1 MVRQHFDDAVNSV
14 RGETA
19 VPTTQEV
26 QPSAP
31 ATSQRSTIAEA
42 APSSTLS
49 ATKIGGA
56 WFHPNNRSEPLPAEK
71 WHSSWAGLKQYVT
84 PKPMTGTP
92 VYKKVGRV
100 SVVPAPGAN
109 GSYIPKHLRGPEP
122 SVGELHSTVD
132 YDGTNR
138 ELSPTQTAENTA
150 NLESRKNWMAH
161 HEVEAQHHLAMQQ
174 GAGGSRMPSA
184 PVQSEPSIEDLEKFG
199 KELTPRLKE
208 MHGTLQGIHSVISP
222 LIQHDR
228 TVASLGSRVATN
240 ALNAAKQHASGLA
253 SSSTPEEA
261 KPELQQKYD
270 FAMRTANDLKTFSK
284 DHLTKMGHL
293 GSVPTHLTRGVKSL
307 NAGEQVAGILELKDA
322 ANKMVGTLRH
332 LTKPSTQ
339 QLFEAAGVKLPENL
353 DFHLGT
359 AKQIANSLKD
369 IRTQYGESRIPSSQR
384 GLVPVNEGVLRD
396 VKPEDVG
403 SKSRKNLG
411 FRSGEGIV
419 GTAPQAPRRSGKPVE
434 RVPASTIDVRNEG
447 EKANQELAAKTQQER
462 EAEVQKHMAI
472 AHRAIS
478 NGGDVP
484 FETRKVI
491 GEQGLKAIINHIA
504 TQQLKKVRE

>member
-14 RGETA
+14 RGEAA
-19 VPTTQEV
+19 VPTNQAEQASTATAPQTQATTE
-26 QPSAP
+26 PAP
-31 ATSQRSTIAEA
+31 APA
-42 APSSTLS
+42 LS

-56 WFHPNNRSEPLPAEK
+56 WFHPNNRNEPLPNEK
-71 WHSSWAGLKQYVT
+71 WHSAWAGLKQYVT

-109 GSYIPKHLRGPEP
+109 GSYIPRHLRGPEP
-122 SVGELHSTVD
+122 TIGTLHSTVD
-132 YDGTNR
+132 YDGSNR
-138 ELSPTQTAENTA
+138 ELSPTQIAENNA
-150 NLESRKNWMAH
+150 NDESRTNWLAH
-161 HEVEAQHHLAMQQ
+161 HEIETQHHLAMEQ
-174 GAGGSRMPSA
+174 GSGGRRMASA
-184 PVQSEPSIEDLEKFG
+184 SVQAEPSIEDLEKFG
-199 KELTPRLKE
+199 KDLTPRLKE

-222 LIQHDR
+222 LIEHDR
-228 TVASLGSRVATN
+228 TVATLGSRVATN
-240 ALNAAKQHASGLA
+240 ALNAAKQHAAGLA
-253 SSSTPEEA
+253 ASSTREED
-261 KPELQQKYD
+261 KPALQEKYD

-339 QLFEAAGVKLPENL
+339 KLFEAAGVKLPENL

-369 IRTQYGESRIPSSQR
+369 IRTQYGESRIPASQR
-384 GLVPVNEGVLRD
+384 GLVPVREGVLRD

-403 SKSRKNLG
+403 SKTRKNLG
-411 FRSGEGIV
+411 FRTGEGIT
-419 GTAPQAPRRSGKPVE
+419 GSAPQTPTRSGNPVE

-447 EKANQELAAKTQQER
+447 AQVSA
-462 EAEVQKHMAI
+462 EADADRVAEIQRHMAI

-484 FETRKVI
+484 FETRRVI